1 MVTNIPPT
9 EAAQALSSGK
19 ALLIDVRE
27 PDEFKT
33 EHIPYAL
40 SLPLGQITEL
50 FQTLNIP
57 HGTDIIFQCQK
68 GMRGEKA
75 CVILSKENCPH
86 KIYNIEG
93 GLIAWKEAGLP
104 LVQSNSTTISLFR
117 QVQIIIG
124 FLILSLVIIGFQG
137 IPVLFAVAGLLGG
150 ALFFAGISGWC
161 GLALLLS
168 KMPWN
173 K

>member
-1 MVTNIPPT
+1 
-9 EAAQALSSGK
+9 
-19 ALLIDVRE
+19 
-27 PDEFKT
+27 
-33 EHIPYAL
+33 
-40 SLPLGQITEL
+40 
-50 FQTLNIP
+50 
-57 HGTDIIFQCQK
+57 
-68 GMRGEKA
+68 MRGEKA